1 MPLTT
6 TSGYTFPVSGVP
18 TTQSPSSGTSPSANS
33 GKKSYSDYNG
43 DWMAYLTDLA
53 NSGDQA
59 AIDRLMNYFMTEQSN
74 LTARNWTASREDT
87 AYQRLVADMKAAGLN
102 PYAFATMGSSPISS
116 SSNGSQYNGSYSS
129 SYEMN
134 KEKNT
139 QNWIKIAL
147 STLAPIIGGLIAAA
161 I

>member
-1 MPLTT
+1 M
-6 TSGYTFPVSGVP
+6 TSFPVSGAVP
-18 TTQSPSSGTSPSANS
+18 SLSNPFSGTSSSPDS

-43 DWMAYLTDLA
+43 DWMSYLTDLA

-74 LTARNWTASREDT
+74 MNARSWTASREDT

-116 SSNGSQYNGSYSS
+116 SSSGSQYSGSYSS
-129 SYEMN
+129 SYELN

-139 QNWIKIAL
+139 QNWLKIAL
-147 STLAPIIGGLIAAA
+147 SNLVPIIGALIAAA